1 MISNIVYLLL
11 KGIYIK
17 KNPFLFNTCVAILLG
32 AVSGAS
38 ARLLFKMLACGY
50 PPENKN
56 KLIRYKQG

>member
-11 KGIYIK
+11 KGIHMK

-50 PPENKN
+50 P
-56 KLIRYKQG
+56 LY